1 MRKTEEPQPRL
12 VLTPEQAEAMRNS
25 AEFLKHLPT
34 DYLEKLI
41 SKITVSP
48 IINTLPD
55 RFYQSLTV
63 MLEENGKL
71 FPAIRVANPNF
82 ADTRIK
88 EPNLDFTPVWEQK
101 NLKLSLN
108 TVKGFLS
115 FATHGLEAQMKPFVK
130 QELKPYDVDN
140 LLSILLAKH
149 LAQRDDSWRSKK
161 WKVPKQLRF
170 SKKIRKRTQKVL
182 DELKAIERRWRQEEK
197 MVDHSSTIY
206 G

>member
-1 MRKTEEPQPRL
+1 MQEIEERQ
-12 VLTPEQAEAMRNS
+12 VTPEVKAALQQFAKEGCNFTPEMV
-25 AEFLKHLPT
+25 
-34 DYLEKLI
+34 DKLI
-41 SKITVSP
+41 PKIDVSP
-48 IINTLPD
+48 IINTIPD
-55 RFYQSLTV
+55 HFYQSLTV
-63 MLEENGKL
+63 MLEENGIL
-71 FPAIRVANPNF
+71 FPAIQVRNPNF
-82 ADTRIK
+82 QRVGMK
-88 EPNLDFTPVWEQK
+88 EENLDFMKVWEQK

-115 FATHGLEAQMKPFVK
+115 FATHGLEAQLKPFVK
-130 QELKPYDVDN
+130 QELKPYDVDD

-170 SKKIRKRTQKVL
+170 SKKIRKRTQKLL
-182 DELKAIERRWRQEEK
+182 DEFRGIERRRRQENK